1 MLILQTLQGLL
12 TKKQYFWKLV
22 ILKKCLVSFCIFY
35 RLNVDINLHL
45 SEIIVMERI
54 FLHIHPIKNSYKTCF
69 KKSSMTLQVYT
80 CKVMD
85 DFRTKSWKSCHR
97 FYKIR
102 HGKYQSRT
110 ARFTRN
116 DKKCKIDKISKAYIN
131 RYLLNQKEAPCIQE

>member
-12 TKKQYFWKLV
+12 TKRQYFWKLV

-102 HGKYQSRT
+102 HGKYQSRMQDLQDIQSIHKQV
-110 ARFTRN
+110 FTKPKR
-116 DKKCKIDKISKAYIN
+116 STMYTRIN
-131 RYLLNQKEAPCIQE
+131 